1 VLESP
6 ELADN
11 AQFTTNSERV
21 ANREALHEEIEG
33 AFEHFTEKE
42 AIVRLEEAGIAN
54 ARLRTVRQFLDHL
67 QLKTRGC
74 WREVESPAGPLWA
87 LPPPATPAGVEPIMA
102 PIPGVGEHTG
112 ENLGG
117 LEREERPES
126 LDDVRKSIDMV
137 DHKIVRLLAEREGYA
152 RKAARFKKTQRE
164 VEAKERVEEVVGK
177 VRALAEK
184 HEASPEVVEE
194 VCRPMISRFIS
205 LVIDEHARD
214 LG

>member
-1 VLESP
+1 M
-6 ELADN
+6 
-11 AQFTTNSERV
+11 
-21 ANREALHEEIEG
+21 
-33 AFEHFTEKE
+33 
-42 AIVRLEEAGIAN
+42 
-54 ARLRTVRQFLDHL
+54 
-67 QLKTRGC
+67 
-74 WREVESPAGPLWA
+74 ESPAGPLWA

-126 LDDVRKSIDMV
+126 LDEVRKSIDAV
-137 DHKIVRLLAEREGYA
+137 DREIVRLLGEREGYV
-152 RKAARFKKTQRE
+152 RQAARFKKMQRE

-184 HEASPEVVEE
+184 HEASPKVVEE
-194 VCRPMISRFIS
+194 VYRAMISRFIS
-205 LVIDEHARD
+205 LEMDEHARD